1 MNWFSNLKIGKK
13 LTLGFGILE
22 VLMIALGVF
31 SIVQLSKVNFSTVDL
46 ATSWMPSIKILGDMR
61 FIIST
66 ERRFELSHV
75 MSADKKLEA
84 EYEAKI
90 GTQMDLLTTTEKQY
104 ELVIS
109 SPEERKLYDAFHDL
123 WNKKLEIEKRT
134 LDLSRES
141 KKAEARDLA
150 LSTGRE
156 MFNAAADKLQEDID
170 LNNKGGDDAAKQGAT
185 AYSSSRYWVVGIL
198 IGAVALGLV
207 IATGLARSIS
217 SSAIQ
222 MLAMIQEVA
231 SNNLT
236 VKDMD
241 IRSKDEIGQAGMALN
256 QMKNGLHAVVQS
268 IAETSIQIASA
279 SEELSSTSQQITA
292 NSEETSAQAKVVSEA
307 TAKVSQNL
315 QTVAT
320 GAEEMGASIK
330 EIAKNA
336 TEAARVATSAVKV
349 AETTTA
355 TVSKLGESSNE
366 IGQVIK
372 VITSIAQQTNFTGA
386 QCHH

>member
-1 MNWFSNLKIGKK
+1 MELLTGVARLTWAVWEQVMNWFSNLKIGKK

-156 MFNAAADKLQEDID
+156 MFTAAADKLQEDVD
-170 LNNKGGDDAAKQGAT
+170 LNNKGGDDAAKQGA
-185 AYSSSRYWVVGIL
+185 AVYSSSRYWIFGIL
-198 IGAVALGLV
+198 ISAVVLGLIV
-207 IATGLARSIS
+207 ATSLARSIS
-217 SSAIQ
+217 SSATQ
-222 MLAMIQEVA
+222 MLAMIQE
-231 SNNLT
+231 
-236 VKDMD
+236 
-241 IRSKDEIGQAGMALN
+241 
-256 QMKNGLHAVVQS
+256 
-268 IAETSIQIASA
+268 
-279 SEELSSTSQQITA
+279 
-292 NSEETSAQAKVVSEA
+292 
-307 TAKVSQNL
+307 
-315 QTVAT
+315 
-320 GAEEMGASIK
+320 
-330 EIAKNA
+330 
-336 TEAARVATSAVKV
+336 
-349 AETTTA
+349 
-355 TVSKLGESSNE
+355 
-366 IGQVIK
+366 
-372 VITSIAQQTNFTGA
+372 
-386 QCHH
+386 